1 MALSYDPGSK
11 KWNVSYEKTDNK
23 IDYSTDNKTTKR
35 IYVATWWGYKNIK
48 AAQVSNT
55 PISPSKGVWVGEMNI
70 DRDATAQSINSALGV
85 QPERSL
91 NGGNLLP
98 GIKNEIAQQD
108 TSLNNS
114 YRDLNT
120 ANATTNNLN
129 QVKNTAYDKTVA
141 LASNTKGGDYV
152 SQRDTIRNI
161 QGLDDQTKNTLE
173 NYYKA
178 FYSTEKLQQWD
189 PSLGAK
195 PPYGE
200 FDSSYYKTQ
209 SPAAAQQWESAVA
222 NDDIDIT
229 QRYGEGGFYLQHY
242 TTQGKPAGLRGN
254 KAETTAA
261 ANEYLETPP
270 TDADL
275 QAARTIQLGVDTD
288 TQTDRLLNIPAV
300 ASEWEKAKGGDS
312 YWKEQAQE
320 KFLDINKPDEFAAL
334 FRLSDRPEDQIV
346 RLNYNANAGYG
357 ITELEDALG
366 EAVGEKA
373 TVDVKRFG
381 ALTQDVLK
389 QTIDEMKKAKAR
401 EQEMAMFKGF
411 GAFSEIT
418 DINKEL
424 SNSILGDSGVGGV
437 LSFMGGGKAQE
448 SLEKSLT
455 GLTGVNTNN
464 TVYNWQKWFDET
476 LKTKYSKDYSKFEPL
491 EEKRDVIKAFT
502 SEKTKGKV
510 FDEGK
515 QEFTEDFLNRS
526 GFTTT
531 QDLINFLK
539 KQETEGQTILDTI
552 KGDPGDNA
560 KTVLDP
566 ILSTLTKTIKDL
578 DKETDRSFTL
588 NYATDDIT
596 NDIKIDAQFAR
607 DFIDEYLIPRFN
619 QSKSMNEFVEYL
631 DVRQEEQNPFQTQD
645 IMNAAKL
652 VADVRAES
660 YLDQIKAT
668 PGRYFD
674 SNFYFNPTGDKARE
688 SAYAD
693 QASTVAADWE
703 AAKKGDEYWKSQAYR
718 FGVNIEDK
726 DAFAR
731 MHFQV
736 KGQGKGYDPADDIL
750 NASKVSDYI
759 YTQILP
765 ALKEEALKSGTVF
778 GQFITPEEFADE
790 MLRGLDPND
799 KSTWDEVLKR
809 YGMDDFK
816 GNIDELKEYVKET
829 LRTGS
834 AQEIRENIKYLNE
847 KRQKPTQE
855 ALGVTYIERPEDY
868 KDEGIKGETE
878 LYKTFQSAGFKG
890 TEDEFYNDFFPDMDR
905 SEQVLLTKSGKDESL
920 KTTGL
925 DFTDPFASLGTIE
938 SFFDADEPEETTD
951 KPEPKTNSY
960 FRIAMGED
968 EDEPTTK
975 SKSGASI
982 LGEFT
987 SMFKGL

>member
-1 MALSYDPGSK
+1 MGISYDPPSR
-11 KWNVSYEKTDNK
+11 KWNVAYEKVKYKTDYPILPTNLPTNIRPATLQEWRDDILSNLGGGLEALIARPPLGDIAKNAKANQENEKANEANK
-23 IDYSTDNKTTKR
+23 ETNKYNSSLNKENQKLNETNT
-35 IYVATWWGYKNIK
+35 YKN
-48 AAQVSNT
+48 Q
-55 PISPSKGVWVGEMNI
+55 
-70 DRDATAQSINSALGV
+70 
-85 QPERSL
+85 
-91 NGGNLLP
+91 
-98 GIKNEIAQQD
+98 
-108 TSLNNS
+108 
-114 YRDLNT
+114 
-120 ANATTNNLN
+120 
-129 QVKNTAYDKTVA
+129 AYDKTVSV
-141 LASNTKGGDYV
+141 ASTTKGGDYTA
-152 SQRDTIRNI
+152 QREAIRKIGNVDS
-161 QGLDDQTKNTLE
+161 GLKSTLE

-178 FYSTEKLQQWD
+178 FYSTEKLQQWYLTPED
-189 PSLGAK
+189 QK
-195 PPYGE
+195 KEKNKTPYGD
-200 FDSSYYKTQ
+200 FDYSYYKTHNA
-209 SPAAAQQWESAVA
+209 AAAQQWNSAVA

-229 QRYGEGGFYLQHY
+229 GRYGESGFYLQHY
-242 TTQGKPAGLRGN
+242 INIGKPAGARGN
-254 KAETTAA
+254 KAEVTKA
-261 ANEYLETPP
+261 ANEYIDPKVTEK
-270 TDADL
+270 DMADV
-275 QAARTIQLGVDTD
+275 RSTQLGLDTN
-288 TQTDRLLNIPAV
+288 TQTDRLLKVPAI
-300 ASEWEKAKGGDS
+300 AAEWEKAKKGDS
-312 YWKEQAQE
+312 YWEEQGKE
-320 KFLDINKPDEFAAL
+320 KFLDVNKKDEFIAL
-334 FRLSDRPEDQIV
+334 FRLSNRPEDQIV
-346 RLNYNANAGYG
+346 RLNNSVNLDYG

-366 EAVGEKA
+366 EAVGEKV

-401 EQEMAMFKGF
+401 EQEMAVFKGF
-411 GAFSEIT
+411 DSFSEIT

-510 FDEGK
+510 FDEEK

-645 IMNAAKL
+645 MLEAAKL
-652 VADVRAES
+652 VANIRAKK
-660 YLDQIKAT
+660 YLDDVELARKSDVK
-668 PGRYFD
+668 FD
-674 SNFYFNPTGDKARE
+674 SNFYFSPTGNKGQE
-688 SAYAD
+688 KKYAD
-693 QASTVAADWE
+693 QAATVTADWE
-703 AAKKGDEYWKSQAYR
+703 AAKNGDAYWKTQAYR
-718 FGVNIEDK
+718 FGLDINNK
-726 DAFAR
+726 DDFAR
-731 MHFQV
+731 MHFEV
-736 KGQGKGYDPADDIL
+736 KGQGKGYDPAEDIL
-750 NASKVSDYI
+750 TASKVSDYI

-799 KSTWDEVLKR
+799 KSTWDEVLKL
-809 YGMDDFK
+809 YEMDDFK
-816 GNIDELKEYVKET
+816 GNIDELKEYVKEA

-905 SEQVLLTKSGKDESL
+905 SEQVLLTKSGKNESL
-920 KTTGL
+920 KTSGL

-987 SMFKGL
+987 SMFKGF

>member
-1 MALSYDPGSK
+1 MGISYDPPSRKWK
-11 KWNVSYEKTDNK
+11 KEYEDANLPLLPTETTQTIYVDTQFHYGIRKEVIANISYTPRKWYDRVVINSTSTPESILSQTNAVGWALHPSASIDTRTNVNQYTKYGTRSRPIGPGGRYSNWVTPKIEDVRK
-23 IDYSTDNKTTKR
+23 IDKLYAEENKKTTALN
-35 IYVATWWGYKNIK
+35 VANQAKN
-48 AAQVSNT
+48 
-55 PISPSKGVWVGEMNI
+55 
-70 DRDATAQSINSALGV
+70 D
-85 QPERSL
+85 
-91 NGGNLLP
+91 
-98 GIKNEIAQQD
+98 
-108 TSLNNS
+108 
-114 YRDLNT
+114 
-120 ANATTNNLN
+120 
-129 QVKNTAYDKTVA
+129 AYDKT
-141 LASNTKGGDYV
+141 LAIANTTRGGDYV
-152 SQRDTIRNI
+152 AQRESIRNLP
-161 QGLDDQTKNTLE
+161 GLDETTKSRLE
-173 NYYKA
+173 TYYKA
-178 FYSTEKLQQWD
+178 FYQTEKLQSWN
-189 PSLGAK
+189 SALGAK
-195 PPYGE
+195 PPYGD
-200 FDSSYYKTQ
+200 FDADYYKIH
-209 SPAAAQQWESAVA
+209 SPVDPITGTTPAQQWSTAVA
-222 NDDIDIT
+222 DDDIDIT
-229 QRYGEGGFYLQHY
+229 ERYGENGFYLQHY
-242 TTQGKPAGLRGN
+242 TNRGKAAGARGN
-254 KAETTAA
+254 KAEVTAA
-261 ANEYLETPP
+261 ANQYLEDTP

-275 QAARTIQLGVDTD
+275 QAARTLQLGVDTD
-288 TQTDRLLNIPAV
+288 TQTERLLNIPAV
-300 ASEWEKAKGGDS
+300 ASEWEKAKRDDP
-312 YWKEQAQE
+312 YWKEQAKE

-357 ITELEDALG
+357 ITELEDAIG

-401 EQEMAMFKGF
+401 EQEISMFKGF
-411 GAFSEIT
+411 GAFGEIV

-424 SNSILGDSGVGGV
+424 SNSILGDSGVGGI
-437 LSFMGGGKAQE
+437 LSFTGGGKAQE

-455 GLTGVNTNN
+455 GITGVNTNN

-476 LKTKYSKDYSKFEPL
+476 LKTKYEDNL
-491 EEKRDVIKAFT
+491 ELGYTTEEAKEQVRIEAGFAK
-502 SEKTKGKV
+502 
-510 FDEGK
+510 
-515 QEFTEDFLNRS
+515 EF
-526 GFTTT
+526 
-531 QDLINFLK
+531 
-539 KQETEGQTILDTI
+539 
-552 KGDPGDNA
+552 
-560 KTVLDP
+560 V
-566 ILSTLTKTIKDL
+566 
-578 DKETDRSFTL
+578 DK
-588 NYATDDIT
+588 
-596 NDIKIDAQFAR
+596 
-607 DFIDEYLIPRFN
+607 YLIPRFDE
-619 QSKSMNEFVEYL
+619 SRSMDEFVEYL
-631 DVRQEEQNPFQTQD
+631 DVRQSEQNPFQTQD
-645 IMNAAKL
+645 ILNAAKL
-652 VADVRAES
+652 VADLRAQK
-660 YLDQIKAT
+660 YLDDVKAT

-674 SNFYFNPTGDKARE
+674 SNFYFSPTGDKARE
-688 SAYAD
+688 EAYAE

-703 AAKKGDEYWKSQAYR
+703 AAKNGDEYWKTQAYR

-736 KGQGKGYDPADDIL
+736 KGQGQGYDPADDIL
-750 NASKVSDYI
+750 NAGKVSDYI

-809 YGMDDFK
+809 YGLENFK
-816 GNIDELKEYVKET
+816 GSIEELKDYVKET

-878 LYKTFQSAGFKG
+878 LYRTFQSAGFKG
-890 TEDEFYNDFFPDMDR
+890 TEDEFYDNFFPDMDR

-920 KTTGL
+920 KTSGL

-938 SFFDADEPEETTD
+938 GFFDADEPEKTTD

-968 EDEPTTK
+968 EDEPLTK
-975 SKSGASI
+975 SKSGSSI

>member
-1 MALSYDPGSK
+1 MGISYDPPSK
-11 KWNVSYEKTDNK
+11 KWNVSYEKVDYKVDNPTDAPTNL
-23 IDYSTDNKTTKR
+23 SVNNFKT
-35 IYVATWWGYKNIK
+35 IYVW
-48 AAQVSNT
+48 
-55 PISPSKGVWVGEMNI
+55 SKL
-70 DRDATAQSINSALGV
+70 S
-85 QPERSL
+85 
-91 NGGNLLP
+91 GGNTLVP
-98 GIKNEIAQQD
+98 REVVD
-108 TSLNNS
+108 S
-114 YRDLNT
+114 DLN
-120 ANATTNNLN
+120 
-129 QVKNTAYDKTVA
+129 VKNTKINKDNKDLNALNSKLNSDNTALNQQNTYKNLAYDKTVTV
-141 LASNTKGGDYV
+141 ASYTNGGDYTA
-152 SQRDTIRNI
+152 QREAIRNI
-161 QGLDDQTKNTLE
+161 ANVDSGLKSTLE

-178 FYSTEKLQQWD
+178 FYSNEKLQQWD
-189 PSLGAK
+189 PRLGAK

-209 SPAAAQQWESAVA
+209 SPAAAQQWASAVA

-242 TTQGKPAGLRGN
+242 TTQGKAAGIRGN

-261 ANEYLETPP
+261 ANEYLDTLP

-275 QAARTIQLGVDTD
+275 QEARTIQLGVDTD
-288 TQTDRLLNIPAV
+288 TQTDRLLNIPDV

-312 YWKEQAQE
+312 YWKEQAKE

-346 RLNYNANAGYG
+346 SLNYNANAGYG
-357 ITELEDALG
+357 ITELEDAIG

-455 GLTGVNTNN
+455 GVTGVNTNN

-607 DFIDEYLIPRFN
+607 DFIDEYLIPRFD
-619 QSKSMNEFVEYL
+619 QSKSMDEFVEYL

-652 VADVRAES
+652 VANLRAKK
-660 YLDQIKAT
+660 YLDDVELARKSDVK
-668 PGRYFD
+668 FD
-674 SNFYFNPTGDKARE
+674 SNFYFSPTGNKGQE
-688 SAYAD
+688 KKYAD
-693 QASTVAADWE
+693 QAATVTADWE
-703 AAKKGDEYWKSQAYR
+703 AAKNGDAYWKTQAYR
-718 FGVNIEDK
+718 FGLDINNK
-726 DAFAR
+726 DDFAK
-731 MHFQV
+731 MHFEV
-736 KGQGKGYDPADDIL
+736 KGQGKGYDPAEDIL
-750 NASKVSDYI
+750 TASKVSDYI

-765 ALKEEALKSGTVF
+765 ALKKEALKSGTVF

-790 MLRGLDPND
+790 MLEGLDPND
-799 KSTWDEVLKR
+799 KGTWDEVLKR
-809 YGMDDFK
+809 YEMDDFK

-855 ALGVTYIERPEDY
+855 KLGITYIERPEDY
-868 KDEGIKGETE
+868 KDEEIKGETE

-920 KTTGL
+920 KTSGL

-951 KPEPKTNSY
+951 KSEPKTNSY

-975 SKSGASI
+975 SKSGSDI

>member
-1 MALSYDPGSK
+1 MALSYDPGSR

-23 IDYSTDNKTTKR
+23 TDYSTDNKTTKR
-35 IYVATWWGYKNIK
+35 IYVATWWKTVTAGKSSGSYKVAEI
-48 AAQVSNT
+48 SNT
-55 PISPSKGVWVGEMNI
+55 PIPPSKGKWVGEMDI
-70 DRDATAQSINSALGV
+70 DRDATSQSISNALGV
-85 QPERSL
+85 QPERAYELVGSD
-91 NGGNLLP
+91 LLP
-98 GIKNEIAQQD
+98 GIKNEITQQD

-120 ANATTNNLN
+120 ANATTNNSN

-141 LASNTKGGDYV
+141 LANNTKGGDYV
-152 SQRDTIRNI
+152 SQRDIIRNI

-173 NYYKA
+173 DYYKA

-189 PSLGAK
+189 PKLGAK

-209 SPAAAQQWESAVA
+209 SPAAAQQWDSAVA

-334 FRLSDRPEDQIV
+334 FRLSDRPEDQII

-373 TVDVKRFG
+373 LVDVKRFG

-401 EQEMAMFKGF
+401 EQEMSMFKGF
-411 GAFSEIT
+411 GAFSEIS

-455 GLTGVNTNN
+455 KVTGVNTNN

-476 LKTKYSKDYSKFEPL
+476 LKTKYDQNL
-491 EEKRDVIKAFT
+491 ELGYT
-502 SEKTKGKV
+502 T
-510 FDEGK
+510 DEAKEQVKIEAGFAK
-515 QEFTEDFLNRS
+515 EFVD
-526 GFTTT
+526 
-531 QDLINFLK
+531 K
-539 KQETEGQTILDTI
+539 Y
-552 KGDPGDNA
+552 
-560 KTVLDP
+560 
-566 ILSTLTKTIKDL
+566 LT
-578 DKETDRSFTL
+578 
-588 NYATDDIT
+588 
-596 NDIKIDAQFAR
+596 
-607 DFIDEYLIPRFN
+607 PRFD
-619 QSKSMNEFVEYL
+619 QSKSMDEFVEYL
-631 DVRQEEQNPFQTQD
+631 DVRQSEQNPFQTQD
-645 IMNAAKL
+645 ILNAAKL
-652 VADVRAES
+652 VADVRAQK
-660 YLDQIKAT
+660 YLDDVKAT

-674 SNFYFNPTGDKARE
+674 SNFYFSPTGDKARE
-688 SAYAD
+688 GTYAD

-703 AAKKGDEYWKSQAYR
+703 AAKNGDEYWKSQAYR

-750 NASKVSDYI
+750 NAGKVSDYI

-765 ALKEEALKSGTVF
+765 ALKEEALKSGSVF
-778 GQFITPEEFADE
+778 GQFITPDEFADE

-809 YGMDDFK
+809 YGLENFK
-816 GNIDELKEYVKET
+816 GSIEELKDYVKET

-855 ALGVTYIERPEDY
+855 ALGVTYIERTEDY

-975 SKSGASI
+975 SKSGSAI

>member
-1 MALSYDPGSK
+1 MALSYDPGSR

-23 IDYSTDNKTTKR
+23 TDYSTDNKTTER
-35 IYVATWWGYKNIK
+35 IYVATDWVPSGNKGQRYKRVLFSD
-48 AAQVSNT
+48 A
-55 PISPSKGVWVGEMNI
+55 PIAEIRGKRWAGTMDI
-70 DRDATAQSINSALGV
+70 DRDATESSIKEALGV
-85 QPERSL
+85 TNSGLQSFTVLSGSL
-91 NGGNLLP
+91 AETKKK
-98 GIKNEIAQQD
+98 IVEQD
-108 TSLNNS
+108 AAVNKA
-114 YRDLNT
+114 YEDLNT
-120 ANATTNNLN
+120 ANATTNNSN
-129 QVKNTAYDKTVA
+129 QVKNAAYDKTVT
-141 LASNTKGGDYV
+141 LANNTKGGDYV

-189 PSLGAK
+189 SKLGAK

-209 SPAAAQQWESAVA
+209 SPAAAQQWDSAVA

-334 FRLSDRPEDQIV
+334 FRLSDRPEDQII

-373 TVDVKRFG
+373 LVDVKRFG

-401 EQEMAMFKGF
+401 EQEMSMFKGF
-411 GAFSEIT
+411 GAFSEIS

-455 GLTGVNTNN
+455 KVTGVNTNN
-464 TVYNWQKWFDET
+464 TIYNWQKWFDET
-476 LKTKYSKDYSKFEPL
+476 LKTKYDENL
-491 EEKRDVIKAFT
+491 ELGYTTEEAKEQVKIEAGFAK
-502 SEKTKGKV
+502 
-510 FDEGK
+510 
-515 QEFTEDFLNRS
+515 EFVD
-526 GFTTT
+526 
-531 QDLINFLK
+531 K
-539 KQETEGQTILDTI
+539 Y
-552 KGDPGDNA
+552 
-560 KTVLDP
+560 
-566 ILSTLTKTIKDL
+566 LT
-578 DKETDRSFTL
+578 
-588 NYATDDIT
+588 
-596 NDIKIDAQFAR
+596 
-607 DFIDEYLIPRFN
+607 PRFD
-619 QSKSMNEFVEYL
+619 QSKSMDEFVEYL
-631 DVRQEEQNPFQTQD
+631 DVRQSEQNPFQTQD
-645 IMNAAKL
+645 ILNAAKL
-652 VADVRAES
+652 VADVRAQK
-660 YLDQIKAT
+660 YLDDVKAT

-674 SNFYFNPTGDKARE
+674 SNFYFSPTGDKARE
-688 SAYAD
+688 GAYAD

-703 AAKKGDEYWKSQAYR
+703 AAKNGDEYWKSQAYR

-809 YGMDDFK
+809 YGLENFK
-816 GNIDELKEYVKET
+816 GSIEELKDYVKET

-938 SFFDADEPEETTD
+938 SFFDADEPEKTTD

>member
-1 MALSYDPGSK
+1 MGISYDPPSK
-11 KWNVSYEKTDNK
+11 KWNVVYEKTDYKTDYPIDTSAMPTLAEYGLVYPGKTLNAQRWNAQKDKQNAAKNARLYAAMKVWDTNQELNK
-23 IDYSTDNKTTKR
+23 KYSTLNADNTALNQQNTYKNQAYDNT
-35 IYVATWWGYKNIK
+35 VAT
-48 AAQVSNT
+48 
-55 PISPSKGVWVGEMNI
+55 
-70 DRDATAQSINSALGV
+70 
-85 QPERSL
+85 
-91 NGGNLLP
+91 
-98 GIKNEIAQQD
+98 
-108 TSLNNS
+108 
-114 YRDLNT
+114 
-120 ANATTNNLN
+120 
-129 QVKNTAYDKTVA
+129 
-141 LASNTKGGDYV
+141 ASSTRGGDYTT
-152 SQRDTIRNI
+152 QRQLIRNTQNI
-161 QGLDDQTKNTLE
+161 DSTLKNTLE
-173 NYYKA
+173 TYYKA

-189 PSLGAK
+189 STLGAK
-195 PPYGE
+195 PPYGT
-200 FDSSYYKTQ
+200 FDPTYYKTQ
-209 SPAAAQQWESAVA
+209 NPAVSQQWASAVA

-229 QRYGEGGFYLQHY
+229 QRYGENGFYLQHY
-242 TTQGKPAGLRGN
+242 TNQGKAAGARGN
-254 KAETTAA
+254 KAEVTAA
-261 ANEYLETPP
+261 ANQYLEDTP
-270 TDADL
+270 TDTDL
-275 QAARTIQLGVDTD
+275 QAARTLQLGVDTD
-288 TQTDRLLNIPAV
+288 TQTERLLNIPAV
-300 ASEWEKAKGGDS
+300 KTEWEKAKNGDP
-312 YWKEQAQE
+312 YWKGQAKE
-320 KFLDINKPDEFAAL
+320 NFLDLNKPDEFAAL

-357 ITELEDALG
+357 ITELEDAIG

-401 EQEMAMFKGF
+401 EQEISMFKGF
-411 GAFSEIT
+411 GAFGEIV

-424 SNSILGDSGVGGV
+424 SNSILGDSGVGGI
-437 LSFMGGGKAQE
+437 LSFTGGGKAQE

-455 GLTGVNTNN
+455 GITGVNTNN

-476 LKTKYSKDYSKFEPL
+476 LKTKYDENL
-491 EEKRDVIKAFT
+491 ELGYTTEEAKEQVKIEAGFAK
-502 SEKTKGKV
+502 
-510 FDEGK
+510 
-515 QEFTEDFLNRS
+515 EF
-526 GFTTT
+526 
-531 QDLINFLK
+531 
-539 KQETEGQTILDTI
+539 
-552 KGDPGDNA
+552 
-560 KTVLDP
+560 V
-566 ILSTLTKTIKDL
+566 
-578 DKETDRSFTL
+578 DK
-588 NYATDDIT
+588 
-596 NDIKIDAQFAR
+596 
-607 DFIDEYLIPRFN
+607 YLIPRFD
-619 QSKSMNEFVEYL
+619 QSKSMDEFVEYL
-631 DVRQEEQNPFQTQD
+631 DVRQSEQNPFQTQD

-652 VADVRAES
+652 VADLRAQS
-660 YLDQIKAT
+660 YLDQLKAT

-674 SNFYFNPTGDKARE
+674 SNFYFSPTGDKARE
-688 SAYAD
+688 GAYAD
-693 QASTVAADWE
+693 QASTVATDWE
-703 AAKKGDEYWKSQAYR
+703 AAKNGDEYWKSQAYR

-809 YGMDDFK
+809 YRMDTFK
-816 GNIDELKEYVKET
+816 GTIDELKEHVKET

-878 LYKTFQSAGFKG
+878 LYRTFQSAGFKG

-920 KTTGL
+920 KTSGL

-938 SFFDADEPEETTD
+938 SFFDADKPEETTD

-968 EDEPTTK
+968 EDEPLTK
-975 SKSGASI
+975 SKSGSSI

>member
-1 MALSYDPGSK
+1 MGISYDPPSK
-11 KWNVSYEKTDNK
+11 KWNVSYEKVDYKVDNPTDAPTNL
-23 IDYSTDNKTTKR
+23 SVNNFKT
-35 IYVATWWGYKNIK
+35 IYVW
-48 AAQVSNT
+48 
-55 PISPSKGVWVGEMNI
+55 SKL
-70 DRDATAQSINSALGV
+70 S
-85 QPERSL
+85 
-91 NGGNLLP
+91 GGNTLVP
-98 GIKNEIAQQD
+98 RKVVD
-108 TSLNNS
+108 S
-114 YRDLNT
+114 DLN
-120 ANATTNNLN
+120 
-129 QVKNTAYDKTVA
+129 VKNTKINKDNKDLNALNSKLNIDNTDLNQQNTYKNQAYDKTVA
-141 LASNTKGGDYV
+141 VASTTKGGDYTA
-152 SQRDTIRNI
+152 QREAIRNI
-161 QGLDDQTKNTLE
+161 ANVDSGLKSTLE

-189 PSLGAK
+189 PKLGAK

-209 SPAAAQQWESAVA
+209 SPAAAQQWASAVA

-229 QRYGEGGFYLQHY
+229 QRYGESGFYLQHY

-288 TQTDRLLNIPAV
+288 TQTERLLNIPAV

-334 FRLSDRPEDQIV
+334 FRLSDRPEDQII

-366 EAVGEKA
+366 EAVGEKVL
-373 TVDVKRFG
+373 VDVKRFG

-401 EQEMAMFKGF
+401 EQEMSMFKGF
-411 GAFSEIT
+411 GAFSEIS

-455 GLTGVNTNN
+455 KVTGVNTNN
-464 TVYNWQKWFDET
+464 TIYNWQKWFDET
-476 LKTKYSKDYSKFEPL
+476 LKTKYDENL
-491 EEKRDVIKAFT
+491 ELGYTTEEAKEQVKIEAGFAK
-502 SEKTKGKV
+502 
-510 FDEGK
+510 
-515 QEFTEDFLNRS
+515 EFVD
-526 GFTTT
+526 
-531 QDLINFLK
+531 K
-539 KQETEGQTILDTI
+539 Y
-552 KGDPGDNA
+552 
-560 KTVLDP
+560 
-566 ILSTLTKTIKDL
+566 LT
-578 DKETDRSFTL
+578 
-588 NYATDDIT
+588 
-596 NDIKIDAQFAR
+596 
-607 DFIDEYLIPRFN
+607 PRFD
-619 QSKSMNEFVEYL
+619 QSKSMDEFVEYL
-631 DVRQEEQNPFQTQD
+631 DVRQSEQNPFQTQD
-645 IMNAAKL
+645 ILNAAKL
-652 VADVRAES
+652 VADVRAQK
-660 YLDQIKAT
+660 YLDDVKAT

-674 SNFYFNPTGDKARE
+674 SNFYFSPTGDKARE
-688 SAYAD
+688 GAYAN

-809 YGMDDFK
+809 YGLENFK
-816 GNIDELKEYVKET
+816 GSIEELKDYVKEM

-938 SFFDADEPEETTD
+938 SFFDADEPEKTTD

-975 SKSGASI
+975 SKSGSAI
-982 LGEFT
+982 LDEFT

>member
-1 MALSYDPGSK
+1 MGISYDPTSK
-11 KWNVSYEKTDNK
+11 KWNVVPESIPD
-23 IDYSTDNKTTKR
+23 TTPKQTS
-35 IYVATWWGYKNIK
+35 I
-48 AAQVSNT
+48 
-55 PISPSKGVWVGEMNI
+55 WV
-70 DRDATAQSINSALGV
+70 DD
-85 QPERSL
+85 
-91 NGGNLLP
+91 NGGNLYAIDVSKDAYWVQQDKKRRAGTNIPKSKFFEVSFPTNLTNDQIGRLITSEYKIKTQFP
-98 GIKNEIAQQD
+98 KGISYWEKTNGPIENLFIDMVKHDPVDNPYGWSTNIKNAEDIRKLNVETAEQNTNKNNAYNTVIKISRN
-108 TSLNNS
+108 TSG
-114 YRDLNT
+114 R
-120 ANATTNNLN
+120 
-129 QVKNTAYDKTVA
+129 
-141 LASNTKGGDYV
+141 DYV
-152 SQRDTIRNI
+152 KQRELIR
-161 QGLDDQTKNTLE
+161 QLEGTGLSDQFKNTLE
-173 NYYKA
+173 NNFKA
-178 FYSTEKLQQWD
+178 FYTTEKLQTWD
-189 PSLGAK
+189 PKLGAK

-200 FDSSYYKTQ
+200 FNSSYYKTQ
-209 SPAAAQQWESAVA
+209 SPAAAQQWDSAVA

-254 KAETTAA
+254 KAEVTAA

-275 QAARTIQLGVDTD
+275 QAARTLQLGVDTD
-288 TQTDRLLNIPAV
+288 TQTERLLNIPAV
-300 ASEWEKAKGGDS
+300 ASEWEKAKRDDP
-312 YWKEQAQE
+312 YWKEQAKE
-320 KFLDINKPDEFAAL
+320 KFLDINKADEFAAL

-366 EAVGEKA
+366 EAVGEKII
-373 TVDVKRFG
+373 VDVKRFG

-389 QTIDEMKKAKAR
+389 QTIDEMKKAKAK
-401 EQEMAMFKGF
+401 EQEISIFKGF
-411 GAFSEIT
+411 GAFGEIV

-437 LSFMGGGKAQE
+437 LSFTGGGKAQE
-448 SLEKSLT
+448 SLEKSLSKVT
-455 GLTGVNTNN
+455 GINTNN

-476 LKTKYSKDYSKFEPL
+476 LKTKYEDNL
-491 EEKRDVIKAFT
+491 ELGYTTEEAKEQVRIEAGFAK
-502 SEKTKGKV
+502 
-510 FDEGK
+510 
-515 QEFTEDFLNRS
+515 EF
-526 GFTTT
+526 
-531 QDLINFLK
+531 
-539 KQETEGQTILDTI
+539 
-552 KGDPGDNA
+552 
-560 KTVLDP
+560 V
-566 ILSTLTKTIKDL
+566 
-578 DKETDRSFTL
+578 DK
-588 NYATDDIT
+588 
-596 NDIKIDAQFAR
+596 
-607 DFIDEYLIPRFN
+607 YLIPRFDE
-619 QSKSMNEFVEYL
+619 SRSMDEFVEYL
-631 DVRQEEQNPFQTQD
+631 DVRKSEQNPFQTQD
-645 IMNAAKL
+645 ILNAAKL
-652 VADVRAES
+652 VADLRAQK
-660 YLDQIKAT
+660 YLDDVKAT

-674 SNFYFNPTGDKARE
+674 SNFYFRPTGDKARE
-688 SAYAD
+688 DDYAN
-693 QASTVAADWE
+693 QSSTVAADWE
-703 AAKKGDEYWKSQAYR
+703 AAKNGDEYWKSQAYR

-736 KGQGKGYDPADDIL
+736 RGQGRGYDPADDIL

-790 MLRGLDPND
+790 MLRSLDPND

-809 YGMDDFK
+809 YGLENFK
-816 GNIDELKEYVKET
+816 GDIAELKEYIKET
-829 LRTGS
+829 LRTSS

-868 KDEGIKGETE
+868 KDEEIKGETE
-878 LYKTFQSAGFKG
+878 LYRTFQSAGFKG

-905 SEQVLLTKSGKDESL
+905 SEQALLTKSGKDESL
-920 KTTGL
+920 KTSGL

-938 SFFDADEPEETTD
+938 SFFDADEPEPTAD

-968 EDEPTTK
+968 EDEPLTK
-975 SKSGASI
+975 SKSGSSI

>member
-1 MALSYDPGSK
+1 MGISYDPPSK
-11 KWNVSYEKTDNK
+11 KWNVSYEKTNYKTDHRTDYPTNLSVNNFKTIRVPSKLSGGNAMVPREVEDTDKNQENAQKNKDNK
-23 IDYSTDNKTTKR
+23 QLNDLNSKLNIDNKTLNQQNTYKNEAYKNTLKAASSTQGDDYVTKR
-35 IYVATWWGYKNIK
+35 DI
-48 AAQVSNT
+48 
-55 PISPSKGVWVGEMNI
+55 
-70 DRDATAQSINSALGV
+70 
-85 QPERSL
+85 
-91 NGGNLLP
+91 
-98 GIKNEIAQQD
+98 
-108 TSLNNS
+108 
-114 YRDLNT
+114 
-120 ANATTNNLN
+120 
-129 QVKNTAYDKTVA
+129 
-141 LASNTKGGDYV
+141 
-152 SQRDTIRNI
+152 IRKSE
-161 QGLDDQTKNTLE
+161 GLDDQTKKTLE

-189 PSLGAK
+189 SKLGAK

-209 SPAAAQQWESAVA
+209 SPAAARQWDSAVA

-229 QRYGEGGFYLQHY
+229 QRYGETGFYLQHY

-275 QAARTIQLGVDTD
+275 QAARTLQLGVDTA
-288 TQTDRLLNIPAV
+288 TQDDRLLKIPAV
-300 ASEWEKAKGGDS
+300 ASEWEKAKNGDS
-312 YWKEQAQE
+312 YWKEQAKE
-320 KFLDINKPDEFAAL
+320 KLLDINKKDEFVAL

-346 RLNYNANAGYG
+346 RLNYNANTGYG
-357 ITELEDALG
+357 ITELEDAIG
-366 EAVGEKA
+366 EAVGKKA
-373 TVDVKRFG
+373 TVDLKRFG

-411 GAFSEIT
+411 GAFSEIS

-437 LSFMGGGKAQE
+437 LSFMGGDKAQE

-455 GLTGVNTNN
+455 KVTGVNTNN
-464 TVYNWQKWFDET
+464 TIYNWQKWFDET
-476 LKTKYSKDYSKFEPL
+476 LKTKYDKNL
-491 EEKRDVIKAFT
+491 ELGYTTEEAKEQVKIEAGFAK
-502 SEKTKGKV
+502 
-510 FDEGK
+510 
-515 QEFTEDFLNRS
+515 EFVD
-526 GFTTT
+526 
-531 QDLINFLK
+531 K
-539 KQETEGQTILDTI
+539 Y
-552 KGDPGDNA
+552 
-560 KTVLDP
+560 
-566 ILSTLTKTIKDL
+566 LT
-578 DKETDRSFTL
+578 
-588 NYATDDIT
+588 
-596 NDIKIDAQFAR
+596 
-607 DFIDEYLIPRFN
+607 PRFD
-619 QSKSMNEFVEYL
+619 QSKSMDEFVEYL
-631 DVRQEEQNPFQTQD
+631 DVRQSEQNPFQTQD
-645 IMNAAKL
+645 ILNAAKL
-652 VADVRAES
+652 VADVRAQK
-660 YLDQIKAT
+660 YLDDVKAT

-765 ALKEEALKSGTVF
+765 ALKKEALKSGTVF
-778 GQFITPEEFADE
+778 GSFLTPDEFADS
-790 MLRGLDPND
+790 MLEGLDPND
-799 KSTWDEVLKR
+799 KGTWDEVLKL
-809 YGMDDFK
+809 YGMDNFK
-816 GNIDELKEYVKET
+816 GSIDELKDYVKET

-855 ALGVTYIERPEDY
+855 TLGVTYIERAEDY
-868 KDEGIKGETE
+868 KNEEIKGETE

-920 KTTGL
+920 KTSGL
-925 DFTDPFASLGTIE
+925 DFSEPFASLGTIE
-938 SFFDADEPEETTD
+938 SFFDADEPEKTTD

>member
-1 MALSYDPGSK
+1 MALSYDPGSR

-23 IDYSTDNKTTKR
+23 TDYSTDNKTTKR
-35 IYVATWWGYKNIK
+35 IYVATDWVPSGNKGGRYKRVLFSD
-48 AAQVSNT
+48 A
-55 PISPSKGVWVGEMNI
+55 PIAEIRGKRWAGTMDI
-70 DRDATAQSINSALGV
+70 DRDATETSIKQALGV
-85 QPERSL
+85 TTRLGLQTFIVLSGSL
-91 NGGNLLP
+91 AET
-98 GIKNEIAQQD
+98 KNEITQQD

-120 ANATTNNLN
+120 ANATTNNSN
-129 QVKNTAYDKTVA
+129 HVKNAAYNKTVT
-141 LASNTKGGDYV
+141 LANNTKGGDYV

-161 QGLDDQTKNTLE
+161 QGLDYQTKKTLE
-173 NYYKA
+173 DYYKA

-189 PSLGAK
+189 PKLGAK

-209 SPAAAQQWESAVA
+209 SPAAAQQWASAVA

-312 YWKEQAQE
+312 YWKEQAKE
-320 KFLDINKPDEFAAL
+320 KYLDVNKPDEFAAL
-334 FRLSDRPEDQIV
+334 FRLSDRPEDQII

-373 TVDVKRFG
+373 LVDVKRFG

-401 EQEMAMFKGF
+401 EQEMSMFKGF
-411 GAFSEIT
+411 GAFSEIS

-437 LSFMGGGKAQE
+437 LSFMGGDKAQE

-455 GLTGVNTNN
+455 GVTGVNTNN

-476 LKTKYSKDYSKFEPL
+476 LKTKYDENL
-491 EEKRDVIKAFT
+491 ELGYT
-502 SEKTKGKV
+502 T
-510 FDEGK
+510 DEAKEQVKIEAGFAK
-515 QEFTEDFLNRS
+515 EF
-526 GFTTT
+526 
-531 QDLINFLK
+531 
-539 KQETEGQTILDTI
+539 
-552 KGDPGDNA
+552 
-560 KTVLDP
+560 V
-566 ILSTLTKTIKDL
+566 
-578 DKETDRSFTL
+578 DK
-588 NYATDDIT
+588 
-596 NDIKIDAQFAR
+596 
-607 DFIDEYLIPRFN
+607 YLIPRFDE
-619 QSKSMNEFVEYL
+619 SRSMDEFVEYL
-631 DVRQEEQNPFQTQD
+631 DVRQSEQNPFQTQD

-652 VADVRAES
+652 VADVRAKS

-674 SNFYFNPTGDKARE
+674 SNFYFSPTGDKARE

-750 NASKVSDYI
+750 NAGKVSDYI

-765 ALKEEALKSGTVF
+765 ALKEEALKSGSVF
-778 GQFITPEEFADE
+778 GQFITPDEFADE

-809 YGMDDFK
+809 YGT
-816 GNIDELKEYVKET
+816 GRTLKV
-829 LRTGS
+829 
-834 AQEIRENIKYLNE
+834 
-847 KRQKPTQE
+847 
-855 ALGVTYIERPEDY
+855 
-868 KDEGIKGETE
+868 
-878 LYKTFQSAGFKG
+878 
-890 TEDEFYNDFFPDMDR
+890 
-905 SEQVLLTKSGKDESL
+905 VL
-920 KTTGL
+920 
-925 DFTDPFASLGTIE
+925 
-938 SFFDADEPEETTD
+938 
-951 KPEPKTNSY
+951 TN
-960 FRIAMGED
+960 
-968 EDEPTTK
+968 
-975 SKSGASI
+975 
-982 LGEFT
+982 
-987 SMFKGL
+987 

>member
-1 MALSYDPGSK
+1 MGISYDPPSK
-11 KWNVSYEKTDNK
+11 KWNVSYEKTNYKTDHRTDYPTNLSVNNFKTIRVPSKLSGGNAMVPREVEDTDKNQENAQKNKDNK
-23 IDYSTDNKTTKR
+23 QLNDLNSKLNIDNKTLNQQNTYKNEAYKNTLKAASSTQGDDYVTKR
-35 IYVATWWGYKNIK
+35 DI
-48 AAQVSNT
+48 
-55 PISPSKGVWVGEMNI
+55 
-70 DRDATAQSINSALGV
+70 
-85 QPERSL
+85 
-91 NGGNLLP
+91 
-98 GIKNEIAQQD
+98 
-108 TSLNNS
+108 
-114 YRDLNT
+114 
-120 ANATTNNLN
+120 
-129 QVKNTAYDKTVA
+129 
-141 LASNTKGGDYV
+141 
-152 SQRDTIRNI
+152 IRKSE
-161 QGLDDQTKNTLE
+161 GLDDQTKKTLE

-189 PSLGAK
+189 SKLGAK

-209 SPAAAQQWESAVA
+209 SPAAARQWDSAVA

-229 QRYGEGGFYLQHY
+229 QRYGETGFYLQHY

-275 QAARTIQLGVDTD
+275 QAARTLQLGVDTA
-288 TQTDRLLNIPAV
+288 TQDDRLLKIPAV
-300 ASEWEKAKGGDS
+300 ASEWEKAKNGDS
-312 YWKEQAQE
+312 YWKEQAKE
-320 KFLDINKPDEFAAL
+320 KLLDINKKDEFVAL

-346 RLNYNANAGYG
+346 RLNYNANTGYG
-357 ITELEDALG
+357 ITELEDAIG
-366 EAVGEKA
+366 EAVGKKA
-373 TVDVKRFG
+373 TVDLKRFG

-411 GAFSEIT
+411 GAFSEIS

-437 LSFMGGGKAQE
+437 LSFMGGDKAQE

-455 GLTGVNTNN
+455 KVTGVNTNN
-464 TVYNWQKWFDET
+464 TIYNWQKWFDET
-476 LKTKYSKDYSKFEPL
+476 LKTKYDKNL
-491 EEKRDVIKAFT
+491 ELGYTTEEAKEQVKIEAGFAK
-502 SEKTKGKV
+502 
-510 FDEGK
+510 
-515 QEFTEDFLNRS
+515 EFVD
-526 GFTTT
+526 
-531 QDLINFLK
+531 K
-539 KQETEGQTILDTI
+539 Y
-552 KGDPGDNA
+552 
-560 KTVLDP
+560 
-566 ILSTLTKTIKDL
+566 LT
-578 DKETDRSFTL
+578 
-588 NYATDDIT
+588 
-596 NDIKIDAQFAR
+596 
-607 DFIDEYLIPRFN
+607 PRFD
-619 QSKSMNEFVEYL
+619 QSKSMDEFVEYL
-631 DVRQEEQNPFQTQD
+631 DVRQSEQNPFQTQD
-645 IMNAAKL
+645 ILNAAKL
-652 VADVRAES
+652 VADVRAQK
-660 YLDQIKAT
+660 YLDDVKAT

-765 ALKEEALKSGTVF
+765 ALKKEALKSGTVF
-778 GQFITPEEFADE
+778 GSFLTPDEFADS
-790 MLRGLDPND
+790 MLEGLDPND
-799 KSTWDEVLKR
+799 KGTWDEVLKL
-809 YGMDDFK
+809 YGMDNFK
-816 GNIDELKEYVKET
+816 GSIDELKDYVKET

-855 ALGVTYIERPEDY
+855 TLGVTYIERAEDY
-868 KDEGIKGETE
+868 KNEEIKGETE

-920 KTTGL
+920 KTSGL
-925 DFTDPFASLGTIE
+925 DFSEPFASLVTIE
-938 SFFDADEPEETTD
+938 SFVDAEETEKTTD

>member
-334 FRLSDRPEDQIV
+334 FRLSDRPEDQII

-373 TVDVKRFG
+373 LVDVKRFG

-401 EQEMAMFKGF
+401 EQEMSMFKGF
-411 GAFSEIT
+411 GAFSEIS

-455 GLTGVNTNN
+455 KVTGVNTNN

-476 LKTKYSKDYSKFEPL
+476 LKTKYDQNL
-491 EEKRDVIKAFT
+491 ELGYT
-502 SEKTKGKV
+502 T
-510 FDEGK
+510 DEAKEQVKIEAGFAK
-515 QEFTEDFLNRS
+515 EFVD
-526 GFTTT
+526 
-531 QDLINFLK
+531 K
-539 KQETEGQTILDTI
+539 Y
-552 KGDPGDNA
+552 
-560 KTVLDP
+560 
-566 ILSTLTKTIKDL
+566 LT
-578 DKETDRSFTL
+578 
-588 NYATDDIT
+588 
-596 NDIKIDAQFAR
+596 
-607 DFIDEYLIPRFN
+607 PRFD
-619 QSKSMNEFVEYL
+619 QSKSMDEFVEYL
-631 DVRQEEQNPFQTQD
+631 DVRQSEQNPFQTQD
-645 IMNAAKL
+645 ILNAAKL
-652 VADVRAES
+652 VADVRAQK
-660 YLDQIKAT
+660 YLDDVKAT

-674 SNFYFNPTGDKARE
+674 SNFYFSPTGDKARE
-688 SAYAD
+688 GTYAD

-703 AAKKGDEYWKSQAYR
+703 AAKNGDEYWKSQAYR

-750 NASKVSDYI
+750 NAGKVSDYI

-765 ALKEEALKSGTVF
+765 ALKEEALKSGSVF
-778 GQFITPEEFADE
+778 GQFITPDEFADE

-809 YGMDDFK
+809 YGLENFK
-816 GNIDELKEYVKET
+816 GSIEELKDYVKET

-855 ALGVTYIERPEDY
+855 ALGVTYIERTEDY

-975 SKSGASI
+975 SKSGSAI

>member
-1 MALSYDPGSK
+1 MALSYDPGSR

-23 IDYSTDNKTTKR
+23 TDYSTDNKTTKR
-35 IYVATWWGYKNIK
+35 IYVATDWVPSGSRGGNYKRVLFSD
-48 AAQVSNT
+48 A
-55 PISPSKGVWVGEMNI
+55 PIAEIRGKRWAGTMDI
-70 DRDATAQSINSALGV
+70 DRDATESSIKEALGV
-85 QPERSL
+85 TTRLGLQTFRVLSGSL
-91 NGGNLLP
+91 EETKKK
-98 GIKNEIAQQD
+98 IVEQD
-108 TSLNNS
+108 AAINKA
-114 YRDLNT
+114 YEDLNT
-120 ANATTNNLN
+120 ANTATNKSNE
-129 QVKNTAYDKTVA
+129 VKNTAYDKTVA

-161 QGLDDQTKNTLE
+161 QGLDDQTKKTLE
-173 NYYKA
+173 DYYKA

-189 PSLGAK
+189 SKLGAK

-209 SPAAAQQWESAVA
+209 SPAAAQQWASAVA

-334 FRLSDRPEDQIV
+334 FRLSDRPEDQII

-373 TVDVKRFG
+373 LVDVKRFG

-401 EQEMAMFKGF
+401 EQEMSMFKGF
-411 GAFSEIT
+411 GAFSEIS

-455 GLTGVNTNN
+455 KVTGVNTNN
-464 TVYNWQKWFDET
+464 TIYNWQKWFDET
-476 LKTKYSKDYSKFEPL
+476 LKTKYDENL
-491 EEKRDVIKAFT
+491 ELGYTTEEAKEQVKIEAGFAK
-502 SEKTKGKV
+502 
-510 FDEGK
+510 
-515 QEFTEDFLNRS
+515 EFVD
-526 GFTTT
+526 
-531 QDLINFLK
+531 K
-539 KQETEGQTILDTI
+539 Y
-552 KGDPGDNA
+552 
-560 KTVLDP
+560 
-566 ILSTLTKTIKDL
+566 LT
-578 DKETDRSFTL
+578 
-588 NYATDDIT
+588 
-596 NDIKIDAQFAR
+596 
-607 DFIDEYLIPRFN
+607 PRFD
-619 QSKSMNEFVEYL
+619 QSKSMDEFVEYL
-631 DVRQEEQNPFQTQD
+631 DVRQSEQNPFQTQD

-652 VADVRAES
+652 VADVRAKS

-674 SNFYFNPTGDKARE
+674 SNFYFSPTGDKARE
-688 SAYAD
+688 GAYAD

-703 AAKKGDEYWKSQAYR
+703 AAKNGDEYWKSQAYR

-750 NASKVSDYI
+750 NAGKVSDYI

-765 ALKEEALKSGTVF
+765 ALKEEALKSGSVF

-809 YGMDDFK
+809 YGLENFK
-816 GNIDELKEYVKET
+816 GSIEELKDYVKET

-847 KRQKPTQE
+847 KRKKPTQE

-920 KTTGL
+920 KTSGL

-975 SKSGASI
+975 SKSGSAI

>member
-1 MALSYDPGSK
+1 MALSYDPGSR

-23 IDYSTDNKTTKR
+23 TDYSTDNKTTKR
-35 IYVATWWGYKNIK
+35 IYVATDWVPLG
-48 AAQVSNT
+48 
-55 PISPSKGVWVGEMNI
+55 SKGGNYKRVLFSDAPIAEIPGKRWAGTMDI
-70 DRDATAQSINSALGV
+70 DRDATESSIKEALGV
-85 QPERSL
+85 TTRLGLQTFKVLSGSL
-91 NGGNLLP
+91 AETKKK
-98 GIKNEIAQQD
+98 IVEQD
-108 TSLNNS
+108 AAVNNS

-120 ANATTNNLN
+120 ANTATNNSN
-129 QVKNTAYDKTVA
+129 QVKNAAYDKTVT
-141 LASNTKGGDYV
+141 LANNTKGGDYV

-189 PSLGAK
+189 PKLGAK

-209 SPAAAQQWESAVA
+209 SPAAAQQWDSAVA

-334 FRLSDRPEDQIV
+334 FRLSDRPEDQII

-401 EQEMAMFKGF
+401 EQEMSMFKGF
-411 GAFSEIT
+411 GAFSEIS

-455 GLTGVNTNN
+455 KVTGVNTNN

-476 LKTKYSKDYSKFEPL
+476 LKTKYDENL
-491 EEKRDVIKAFT
+491 ELGYTTEEAKEQVKIEAGFAK
-502 SEKTKGKV
+502 
-510 FDEGK
+510 
-515 QEFTEDFLNRS
+515 EFVD
-526 GFTTT
+526 
-531 QDLINFLK
+531 K
-539 KQETEGQTILDTI
+539 Y
-552 KGDPGDNA
+552 
-560 KTVLDP
+560 
-566 ILSTLTKTIKDL
+566 LT
-578 DKETDRSFTL
+578 
-588 NYATDDIT
+588 
-596 NDIKIDAQFAR
+596 
-607 DFIDEYLIPRFN
+607 PRFD
-619 QSKSMNEFVEYL
+619 QSKSMDEFVEYL
-631 DVRQEEQNPFQTQD
+631 DVRQSEQNPFQTQD
-645 IMNAAKL
+645 ILNAAKL
-652 VADVRAES
+652 VADVRAQK
-660 YLDQIKAT
+660 YLDDVKAT

-674 SNFYFNPTGDKARE
+674 SNFYFSPTGDKARE
-688 SAYAD
+688 GAYAD

-703 AAKKGDEYWKSQAYR
+703 AAKNGDEYWKSQAYR

-809 YGMDDFK
+809 YGLENFK
-816 GNIDELKEYVKET
+816 GSIEELKDYVKET

-938 SFFDADEPEETTD
+938 SFFDADKPEETTD

-975 SKSGASI
+975 SKSGSAI

>member
-1 MALSYDPGSK
+1 MGISYDPSSR
-11 KWNVSYEKTDNK
+11 KWNVVYEKTD
-23 IDYSTDNKTTKR
+23 YPLLSTDNTNTKT
-35 IYVATWWGYKNIK
+35 IYVNTVKMATGSKGLGAVETITDISLTPERHYDAVVINRNATPENILSQTNAKRWWSDTFNKQVKPITAQLATDDAQLNKLHQEENTKITALNTSNSNKNAAYKNTVT
-48 AAQVSNT
+48 AAS
-55 PISPSKGVWVGEMNI
+55 
-70 DRDATAQSINSALGV
+70 
-85 QPERSL
+85 
-91 NGGNLLP
+91 
-98 GIKNEIAQQD
+98 
-108 TSLNNS
+108 
-114 YRDLNT
+114 
-120 ANATTNNLN
+120 TTE
-129 QVKNTAYDKTVA
+129 
-141 LASNTKGGDYV
+141 GGDYV
-152 SQRDTIRNI
+152 KKRDIIRKSE
-161 QGLDDQTKNTLE
+161 GLDDRTKKTLE
-173 NYYKA
+173 DYYKA
-178 FYSTEKLQQWD
+178 FYTTEKLQQWD
-189 PSLGAK
+189 PKLGAK

-209 SPAAAQQWESAVA
+209 NPEAAQQWASAVA
-222 NDDIDIT
+222 DDDIDIT
-229 QRYGEGGFYLQHY
+229 QRYGENGFHLHHY

-254 KAETTAA
+254 KAEVTAA
-261 ANEYLETPP
+261 ANQYLEETP
-270 TDADL
+270 TDSDL
-275 QAARTIQLGVDTD
+275 QAVRTLQLGIDTD
-288 TQTDRLLNIPAV
+288 TQTDRLLNIPTV
-300 ASEWEKAKGGDS
+300 AAEWEKAKNGDS
-312 YWKEQAQE
+312 YWEGQATE

-389 QTIDEMKKAKAR
+389 QTIDEMKKAKVR
-401 EQEMAMFKGF
+401 EQNMSMFKSF
-411 GAFSEIT
+411 GAFGEIT

-437 LSFMGGGKAQE
+437 LSFTGGGKAQE

-455 GLTGVNTNN
+455 KITGVNTNN

-476 LKTKYSKDYSKFEPL
+476 LKTKYDENL
-491 EEKRDVIKAFT
+491 ELGYT
-502 SEKTKGKV
+502 T
-510 FDEGK
+510 DEAKEQVKIEAGFAK
-515 QEFTEDFLNRS
+515 EF
-526 GFTTT
+526 
-531 QDLINFLK
+531 
-539 KQETEGQTILDTI
+539 
-552 KGDPGDNA
+552 
-560 KTVLDP
+560 V
-566 ILSTLTKTIKDL
+566 
-578 DKETDRSFTL
+578 DK
-588 NYATDDIT
+588 
-596 NDIKIDAQFAR
+596 
-607 DFIDEYLIPRFN
+607 YLIPRFDE
-619 QSKSMNEFVEYL
+619 SRSMDEFVEYL
-631 DVRQEEQNPFQTQD
+631 DVRESEQNPFQTQD

-652 VADVRAES
+652 VADIRAKS

-674 SNFYFNPTGDKARE
+674 SNFYFSPTGDKARE
-688 SAYAD
+688 GAYAD

-731 MHFQV
+731 MHFEV

-759 YTQILP
+759 YTQVLP
-765 ALKEEALKSGTVF
+765 ALKEEALKSGSVF
-778 GQFITPEEFADE
+778 GPFNTPDEFADE
-790 MLRGLDPND
+790 MLQGLDPND
-799 KSTWDEVLKR
+799 KKTWDEVLKR
-809 YGMDDFK
+809 YGIDNFK
-816 GNIDELKEYVKET
+816 GTIDELKEYVKET

-855 ALGVTYIERPEDY
+855 KLGITYIERAEDY
-868 KDEGIKGETE
+868 KDEEVKGETE

-905 SEQVLLTKSGKDESL
+905 SEQVLLTKSGKNEAL

-925 DFTDPFASLGTIE
+925 DFSDPFASLGTIE
-938 SFFDADEPEETTD
+938 GFFDTDKPEATTD

-968 EDEPTTK
+968 EEEPLTK
-975 SKSGASI
+975 SKSGSSI

>member
-1 MALSYDPGSK
+1 MYPGNSNVLGGSTEGDVYTSNLVSGFSRYIDEYSDVKEGLNTWLNDSNNIHWADYVRLNPDLERDWSLLKSK
-11 KWNVSYEKTDNK
+11 NKPDRWTWGYNHYMRNGKNESRVIPKVIGAPEGDNK
-23 IDYSTDNKTTKR
+23 DKMVTIIVESRDGQFTQAAKAEDVKAAFGQYHYNIPEVQEKEHRIVPGYGPKIVLGSDYKTIKVDAGISTKAASQIFNDVVTT
-35 IYVATWWGYKNIK
+35 TQNSQGGTYKNLINNIGNSLGGK
-48 AAQVSNT
+48 DSVLLKEFTN
-55 PISPSKGVWVGEMNI
+55 KGSL
-70 DRDATAQSINSALGV
+70 DSINGYYTTVKIGEPWS
-85 QPERSL
+85 
-91 NGGNLLP
+91 
-98 GIKNEIAQQD
+98 
-108 TSLNNS
+108 
-114 YRDLNT
+114 T
-120 ANATTNNLN
+120 A
-129 QVKNTAYDKTVA
+129 
-141 LASNTKGGDYV
+141 
-152 SQRDTIRNI
+152 
-161 QGLDDQTKNTLE
+161 
-173 NYYKA
+173 
-178 FYSTEKLQQWD
+178 
-189 PSLGAK
+189 LGAK
-195 PPYGE
+195 PPYGT
-200 FDSSYYKTQ
+200 FDSTYYSSQ
-209 SPAAAQQWESAVA
+209 SPEAKQTWINAQSGADLGGVAVP
-222 NDDIDIT
+222 DLDIT
-229 QRYGEGGFYLQHY
+229 NRYTESSFYLQHY
-242 TTQGKPAGLRGN
+242 TMQGKPAGLRGN
-254 KAETTAA
+254 KAEVTAA
-261 ANEYLETPP
+261 ANAYLEQAP

-288 TQTDRLLNIPAV
+288 TQTDRLLNIPTV

-312 YWKEQAQE
+312 YWKEQAKE
-320 KFLDINKPDEFAAL
+320 KFLDVNKPDEFAAL

-373 TVDVKRFG
+373 LVDVKRFG

-401 EQEMAMFKGF
+401 EQNISMFKGF
-411 GAFSEIT
+411 GAFSEIS

-424 SNSILGDSGVGGV
+424 SNSILGDSGIGGV
-437 LSFMGGGKAQE
+437 LSFMGGDKAQE

-455 GLTGVNTNN
+455 KVTGVNTNN
-464 TVYNWQKWFDET
+464 TIYNWQKWFDDT
-476 LKTKYSKDYSKFEPL
+476 LKTKYDENL
-491 EEKRDVIKAFT
+491 ELGYT
-502 SEKTKGKV
+502 T
-510 FDEGK
+510 DEAKEQVKIEAGFAK
-515 QEFTEDFLNRS
+515 EFVD
-526 GFTTT
+526 
-531 QDLINFLK
+531 K
-539 KQETEGQTILDTI
+539 Y
-552 KGDPGDNA
+552 
-560 KTVLDP
+560 
-566 ILSTLTKTIKDL
+566 LT
-578 DKETDRSFTL
+578 
-588 NYATDDIT
+588 
-596 NDIKIDAQFAR
+596 
-607 DFIDEYLIPRFN
+607 PRFN
-619 QSKSMNEFVEYL
+619 ESRSMDEFVEYL
-631 DVRQEEQNPFQTQD
+631 DVRQSEQNPFQTQD
-645 IMNAAKL
+645 ILNAAKL
-652 VADVRAES
+652 VADVRAQK
-660 YLDQIKAT
+660 YLDDVKAT

-674 SNFYFNPTGDKARE
+674 SNFYFSPTGDKARE
-688 SAYAD
+688 EAYAD

-703 AAKKGDEYWKSQAYR
+703 AAKNGDEYWKSQAYR

-765 ALKEEALKSGTVF
+765 ALKEEALKSGSVF
-778 GQFITPEEFADE
+778 GQFITPDEFADE

-799 KSTWDEVLKR
+799 KTTWDEVLKR
-809 YGMDDFK
+809 YGMDNFK
-816 GNIDELKEYVKET
+816 GSIDELKDYVKET

-855 ALGVTYIERPEDY
+855 TLGVTYIERAEDY
-868 KDEGIKGETE
+868 KDEEIKGETE

-920 KTTGL
+920 KTSGL

>member
-1 MALSYDPGSK
+1 MGISYDPPSK
-11 KWNVSYEKTDNK
+11 KWNVSYEKTNYKTDHRTDYPTDLSVNNTKTKWYFGTKMNAGAGGKLIEVKDTDKNQKNAQKNK
-23 IDYSTDNKTTKR
+23 DKKRLNDLNSKLNIDNKTLNQQNT
-35 IYVATWWGYKNIK
+35 YKN
-48 AAQVSNT
+48 Q
-55 PISPSKGVWVGEMNI
+55 
-70 DRDATAQSINSALGV
+70 
-85 QPERSL
+85 
-91 NGGNLLP
+91 
-98 GIKNEIAQQD
+98 
-108 TSLNNS
+108 
-114 YRDLNT
+114 
-120 ANATTNNLN
+120 
-129 QVKNTAYDKTVA
+129 AYDKTVA
-141 LASNTKGGDYV
+141 VASTTKGGDYTA
-152 SQRDTIRNI
+152 QREAIRKISNVDS
-161 QGLDDQTKNTLE
+161 GLKSTLE

-178 FYSTEKLQQWD
+178 FYSNEKLQQWD
-189 PSLGAK
+189 PKLGTK

-209 SPAAAQQWESAVA
+209 SPAAARQWASAVA

-229 QRYGEGGFYLQHY
+229 QRYGENGFYLQHY
-242 TTQGKPAGLRGN
+242 TTQGKAAGIRGN
-254 KAETTAA
+254 KAEVTAA
-261 ANEYLETPP
+261 ANQYLEKGP

-275 QAARTIQLGVDTD
+275 QAARTLQLSADTD

-312 YWKEQAQE
+312 YWKEQAKE
-320 KFLDINKPDEFAAL
+320 KFLDLSKPDEFAVL
-334 FRLSDRPEDQIV
+334 FRLSDRPEDQII

-373 TVDVKRFG
+373 LVDVKRFG

-389 QTIDEMKKAKAR
+389 QTIDEMKKAKTR
-401 EQEMAMFKGF
+401 EQEMSMFKGF
-411 GAFSEIT
+411 GAFSEIS

-437 LSFMGGGKAQE
+437 LSFMGGDKAQE

-455 GLTGVNTNN
+455 KVTGVNTNN

-476 LKTKYSKDYSKFEPL
+476 LKTKYDENL
-491 EEKRDVIKAFT
+491 ELGYTTEEAKEQVKIEAGFAK
-502 SEKTKGKV
+502 
-510 FDEGK
+510 
-515 QEFTEDFLNRS
+515 EFVD
-526 GFTTT
+526 
-531 QDLINFLK
+531 K
-539 KQETEGQTILDTI
+539 Y
-552 KGDPGDNA
+552 
-560 KTVLDP
+560 
-566 ILSTLTKTIKDL
+566 LT
-578 DKETDRSFTL
+578 
-588 NYATDDIT
+588 
-596 NDIKIDAQFAR
+596 
-607 DFIDEYLIPRFN
+607 PRFD
-619 QSKSMNEFVEYL
+619 QSKSMDEFVEYL
-631 DVRQEEQNPFQTQD
+631 DVRQSEQNPFQTQD
-645 IMNAAKL
+645 IMNAAQL
-652 VADVRAES
+652 VADVRAKS

-688 SAYAD
+688 SAYTD

-778 GQFITPEEFADE
+778 GQFITPDEFADE

-799 KSTWDEVLKR
+799 KTTWDEVLKR
-809 YGMDDFK
+809 YGMDNFK
-816 GNIDELKEYVKET
+816 GSIDELKDYVKET

-855 ALGVTYIERPEDY
+855 RLGITYIERAEDY

-920 KTTGL
+920 KTSGL

-938 SFFDADEPEETTD
+938 SFFDADEPEKTTD

-987 SMFKGL
+987 SMFKDL

>member
-1 MALSYDPGSK
+1 MGKKKPSAPVTQVDTSYQEYLEYAQKLEKERNSSVWQGDISYDPVTK
-11 KWNVSYEKTDNK
+11 KWNLKDEKTDY
-23 IDYSTDNKTTKR
+23 IETYPT
-35 IYVATWWGYKNIK
+35 
-48 AAQVSNT
+48 
-55 PISPSKGVWVGEMNI
+55 
-70 DRDATAQSINSALGV
+70 
-85 QPERSL
+85 
-91 NGGNLLP
+91 NGGN
-98 GIKNEIAQQD
+98 
-108 TSLNNS
+108 S
-114 YRDLNT
+114 YINDLNATVNAEHAALNKTNTEKNKAYQLTIST
-120 ANATTNNLN
+120 AN
-129 QVKNTAYDKTVA
+129 
-141 LASNTKGGDYV
+141 NTKGSDYTA
-152 SQRDTIRNI
+152 QRQRIKNLSEIDI
-161 QGLDDQTKNTLE
+161 QLKNTLE
-173 NYYKA
+173 NHYKT
-178 FYSTEKLQQWD
+178 FYITEKLQQWD

-200 FDSSYYKTQ
+200 FDSSYYKIQ
-209 SPAAAQQWESAVA
+209 SPAAAQQWASAVA

-242 TTQGKPAGLRGN
+242 TTQGKPAGIRGN
-254 KAETTAA
+254 KAEATAA
-261 ANEYLETPP
+261 ANEYIEKAP

-288 TQTDRLLNIPAV
+288 TQTDRLLNIPTV
-300 ASEWEKAKGGDS
+300 ASEWEKAKAGDS
-312 YWKEQAQE
+312 YWKEQAKE
-320 KFLDINKPDEFAAL
+320 KFLDVNKPDEFAAL

-373 TVDVKRFG
+373 IVDVKRFG

-401 EQEMAMFKGF
+401 EQNISMFKGF
-411 GAFSEIT
+411 GAFSEIS

-424 SNSILGDSGVGGV
+424 SNSILGDSGIGGV
-437 LSFMGGGKAQE
+437 LSFMGGDKAQE

-455 GLTGVNTNN
+455 KVTGVNTNN
-464 TVYNWQKWFDET
+464 TIYNWQKWFDET
-476 LKTKYSKDYSKFEPL
+476 LKTKYDENLELGYTTDEAKEQVKIEAGFAKDFVDKY
-491 EEKRDVIKAFT
+491 
-502 SEKTKGKV
+502 
-510 FDEGK
+510 
-515 QEFTEDFLNRS
+515 
-526 GFTTT
+526 
-531 QDLINFLK
+531 
-539 KQETEGQTILDTI
+539 
-552 KGDPGDNA
+552 
-560 KTVLDP
+560 
-566 ILSTLTKTIKDL
+566 LT
-578 DKETDRSFTL
+578 
-588 NYATDDIT
+588 
-596 NDIKIDAQFAR
+596 
-607 DFIDEYLIPRFN
+607 PRFN
-619 QSKSMNEFVEYL
+619 ESRSMDEFVEYL
-631 DVRQEEQNPFQTQD
+631 DVRQSEQNPFQTQD
-645 IMNAAKL
+645 ILNAAKL
-652 VADVRAES
+652 VADVRAQK
-660 YLDQIKAT
+660 YLDDVKAT

-736 KGQGKGYDPADDIL
+736 KGQGRGYDPADDIL

-778 GQFITPEEFADE
+778 GQFITPDEFADE

-799 KSTWDEVLKR
+799 KGTWDEVLKR
-809 YGMDDFK
+809 YGMDNFK
-816 GNIDELKEYVKET
+816 GSIDELKDYVKET

-855 ALGVTYIERPEDY
+855 TLGVTYIERAEDY

-905 SEQVLLTKSGKDESL
+905 SEQALLTKSGKDESL

>member
-1 MALSYDPGSK
+1 MGISYDPPSK
-11 KWNVSYEKTDNK
+11 KWNVSYEKVDYKVDNPTDAPTNL
-23 IDYSTDNKTTKR
+23 SVNNFKT
-35 IYVATWWGYKNIK
+35 IYVW
-48 AAQVSNT
+48 
-55 PISPSKGVWVGEMNI
+55 SKL
-70 DRDATAQSINSALGV
+70 S
-85 QPERSL
+85 
-91 NGGNLLP
+91 GGNTLVP
-98 GIKNEIAQQD
+98 REVVD
-108 TSLNNS
+108 S
-114 YRDLNT
+114 DLN
-120 ANATTNNLN
+120 
-129 QVKNTAYDKTVA
+129 VKNTKINKDNKDLNALNSKLNIDNTDLNQQNTYKNQAYDKTVA
-141 LASNTKGGDYV
+141 VASTTKGGDYTA
-152 SQRDTIRNI
+152 QREAIRNI
-161 QGLDDQTKNTLE
+161 ANVDSGLKSTLE

-189 PSLGAK
+189 PKLGAK

-209 SPAAAQQWESAVA
+209 SPAAAQQWASAVA

-229 QRYGEGGFYLQHY
+229 QRYGESGFYLQHY

-288 TQTDRLLNIPAV
+288 TQTERLLNIPAV

-334 FRLSDRPEDQIV
+334 FRLSDRPEDQII

-366 EAVGEKA
+366 EAVGEKVL
-373 TVDVKRFG
+373 VDVKRFG

-401 EQEMAMFKGF
+401 EQEMSMFKGF
-411 GAFSEIT
+411 GAFSEIS

-455 GLTGVNTNN
+455 KVTGVNTNN
-464 TVYNWQKWFDET
+464 TIYNWQKWFDET
-476 LKTKYSKDYSKFEPL
+476 LKTKYDENL
-491 EEKRDVIKAFT
+491 ELGYTTEEAKEQVKIEAGFAK
-502 SEKTKGKV
+502 
-510 FDEGK
+510 
-515 QEFTEDFLNRS
+515 EFVD
-526 GFTTT
+526 
-531 QDLINFLK
+531 K
-539 KQETEGQTILDTI
+539 Y
-552 KGDPGDNA
+552 
-560 KTVLDP
+560 
-566 ILSTLTKTIKDL
+566 LT
-578 DKETDRSFTL
+578 
-588 NYATDDIT
+588 
-596 NDIKIDAQFAR
+596 
-607 DFIDEYLIPRFN
+607 PRFD
-619 QSKSMNEFVEYL
+619 QSKSMDEFVEYL
-631 DVRQEEQNPFQTQD
+631 DVRQSEQNPFQTQD
-645 IMNAAKL
+645 ILNAAKL
-652 VADVRAES
+652 VADVRAQK
-660 YLDQIKAT
+660 YLDDVKAT

-674 SNFYFNPTGDKARE
+674 SNFYFSPTGDKARE
-688 SAYAD
+688 GAYAN

-809 YGMDDFK
+809 YGLENFK
-816 GNIDELKEYVKET
+816 GSIEELKDYVKEM

-905 SEQVLLTKSGKDESL
+905 SEQVLLTKAGKDESL

-938 SFFDADEPEETTD
+938 SFFDADEPEKTTD

-975 SKSGASI
+975 SKSGSAI

>member
-1 MALSYDPGSK
+1 MGKKRPPAPVAQVDTSYQEYLEYAQRLETERNSSTWQGGISYDPVTK
-11 KWNVSYEKTDNK
+11 KWNLKNEKTDY
-23 IDYSTDNKTTKR
+23 ITT
-35 IYVATWWGYKNIK
+35 YPT
-48 AAQVSNT
+48 
-55 PISPSKGVWVGEMNI
+55 
-70 DRDATAQSINSALGV
+70 
-85 QPERSL
+85 
-91 NGGNLLP
+91 NGGNRY
-98 GIKNEIAQQD
+98 IN
-108 TSLNNS
+108 
-114 YRDLNT
+114 DLNSTVNAEHDALNKANTQKNTSYQTTVST
-120 ANATTNNLN
+120 ANNTRGSDYTT
-129 QVKNTAYDKTVA
+129 
-141 LASNTKGGDYV
+141 
-152 SQRDTIRNI
+152 QRERIRN
-161 QGLDDQTKNTLE
+161 LDGIDTQLKNTLE
-173 NYYKA
+173 DYYKT
-178 FYSTEKLQQWD
+178 FYITEKLQQWD
-189 PSLGAK
+189 PSFGAK

-209 SPAAAQQWESAVA
+209 SPAAAQQWASAVA
-222 NDDIDIT
+222 NNDIDIT
-229 QRYGEGGFYLQHY
+229 LRYGEGGFYLQHY
-242 TTQGKPAGLRGN
+242 TTQGKPAGVRGN
-254 KAETTAA
+254 KAEVTAA
-261 ANEYLETPP
+261 ANQYLEKGP
-270 TDADL
+270 TDADI
-275 QAARTIQLGVDTD
+275 QAARTLQLGVDTD
-288 TQTDRLLNIPAV
+288 TQTDRLLKIPTV
-300 ASEWEKAKGGDS
+300 ASEWEKAKRDDP
-312 YWKEQAQE
+312 YWREQAKE
-320 KFLDINKPDEFAAL
+320 KFLDVNKPDEFSAL

-357 ITELEDALG
+357 ITELEDAVG
-366 EAVGEKA
+366 QAVGEKVL
-373 TVDVKRFG
+373 VDVKRFG

-401 EQEMAMFKGF
+401 EQNMAMFKGF
-411 GAFSEIT
+411 GAFGEIV

-437 LSFMGGGKAQE
+437 LSFMGGSKSKE

-455 GLTGVNTNN
+455 EVTGVNTNN

-476 LKTKYSKDYSKFEPL
+476 LKTKYDENLELGYTTKEAKDQVKIEADFA
-491 EEKRDVIKAFT
+491 K
-502 SEKTKGKV
+502 
-510 FDEGK
+510 
-515 QEFTEDFLNRS
+515 EFVN
-526 GFTTT
+526 
-531 QDLINFLK
+531 K
-539 KQETEGQTILDTI
+539 
-552 KGDPGDNA
+552 
-560 KTVLDP
+560 
-566 ILSTLTKTIKDL
+566 
-578 DKETDRSFTL
+578 
-588 NYATDDIT
+588 
-596 NDIKIDAQFAR
+596 
-607 DFIDEYLIPRFN
+607 YLIPRFDE
-619 QSKSMNEFVEYL
+619 SKSMDEFVEYL
-631 DVRQEEQNPFQTQD
+631 DVRQSEQNPFQTQD

-652 VADVRAES
+652 VADVRAQS
-660 YLDQIKAT
+660 YLDQLKAT

-674 SNFYFNPTGDKARE
+674 SNFYFNPTGNKARE
-688 SAYAD
+688 DDYAN
-693 QASTVAADWE
+693 QSSNVAADWE
-703 AAKKGDEYWKSQAYR
+703 AAKNGDEYWKTQAYR

-736 KGQGKGYDPADDIL
+736 RGQGRGYDPADDIL

-790 MLRGLDPND
+790 MLRSLDPND

-809 YGMDDFK
+809 YGLENFK
-816 GNIDELKEYVKET
+816 GDIAELKEYIKET

-878 LYKTFQSAGFKG
+878 LYRTFQSAGFKG

-905 SEQVLLTKSGKDESL
+905 SEQVLLTKAGKDEAL
-920 KTTGL
+920 KTSGL

-938 SFFDADEPEETTD
+938 SFFDADKPEETTD

-968 EDEPTTK
+968 EDEPLTK
-975 SKSGASI
+975 SKSGSSI

>member
-1 MALSYDPGSK
+1 MYPGIANIFGSLTGSKVYASNLVDGFNRYVDEYGDVKNSMNSWLNDSNNIHWADYVRLAPGMENAWNLETWDTTTGRRKPGALSRWDWGFKHYQQNGSK
-11 KWNVSYEKTDNK
+11 NRLVPKIIDNPGDLNGDGNNRDDMLTIVVQSTNGSVAQAAYSPTVKAAFGQYHFNKPTVQQNEQRIVPGYGPTIQLGNNGKSLSSSSGIATQGANLVFNKVVAAAQNSQGGSYKNLVTTINNLLGGQGNVLFKEFNSKGGLDNINGYYTATKIGDPWNVE
-23 IDYSTDNKTTKR
+23 
-35 IYVATWWGYKNIK
+35 
-48 AAQVSNT
+48 
-55 PISPSKGVWVGEMNI
+55 
-70 DRDATAQSINSALGV
+70 
-85 QPERSL
+85 
-91 NGGNLLP
+91 
-98 GIKNEIAQQD
+98 
-108 TSLNNS
+108 
-114 YRDLNT
+114 
-120 ANATTNNLN
+120 
-129 QVKNTAYDKTVA
+129 
-141 LASNTKGGDYV
+141 
-152 SQRDTIRNI
+152 
-161 QGLDDQTKNTLE
+161 
-173 NYYKA
+173 
-178 FYSTEKLQQWD
+178 
-189 PSLGAK
+189 LGAK
-195 PPYGE
+195 PPYGT
-200 FDSSYYKTQ
+200 FDYKYYSGQ
-209 SPAAAQQWESAVA
+209 SPQAKQSWTAAQKGATFGGVA
-222 NDDIDIT
+222 IPDLDIT
-229 QRYGEGGFYLQHY
+229 KRYTESSFYLQHY

-254 KAETTAA
+254 PAEATAA
-261 ANEYLETPP
+261 ANEYLEKGP
-270 TDADL
+270 TDKDL
-275 QAARTIQLGVDTD
+275 QDVRSVQLGVDTD
-288 TQTDRLLNIPAV
+288 TQTARLLNIPTV
-300 ASEWEKAKGGDS
+300 ASEWDKAKKGDS
-312 YWKEQAQE
+312 YWTEQAKE
-320 KFLDINKPDEFAAL
+320 KFLDVNKPDEFAAL

-346 RLNYNANAGYG
+346 RLNYNTNTGYG

-401 EQEMAMFKGF
+401 EQEMSMFKGF
-411 GAFSEIT
+411 GAFGEIV

-455 GLTGVNTNN
+455 KVTGVNTNN

-476 LKTKYSKDYSKFEPL
+476 LKTKYDQNL
-491 EEKRDVIKAFT
+491 ELGYTTDEAKEQVKIEAGFAREFIDKYLT
-502 SEKTKGKV
+502 PR
-510 FDEGK
+510 FDES
-515 QEFTEDFLNRS
+515 RS
-526 GFTTT
+526 M
-531 QDLINFLK
+531 D
-539 KQETEGQTILDTI
+539 
-552 KGDPGDNA
+552 
-560 KTVLDP
+560 
-566 ILSTLTKTIKDL
+566 
-578 DKETDRSFTL
+578 
-588 NYATDDIT
+588 
-596 NDIKIDAQFAR
+596 
-607 DFIDEYLIPRFN
+607 
-619 QSKSMNEFVEYL
+619 EFVEYL
-631 DVRQEEQNPFQTQD
+631 DVRQSEQNPFQTQD

-652 VADVRAES
+652 VADVRAKS

-674 SNFYFNPTGDKARE
+674 SNFYFSPTGDKARE
-688 SAYAD
+688 EAYAE

-703 AAKKGDEYWKSQAYR
+703 AAKKGDEYWKTQAYR
-718 FGVNIEDK
+718 FGVYIEDK

-750 NASKVSDYI
+750 NAGKVSDYI
-759 YTQILP
+759 YTQVLP
-765 ALKEEALKSGTVF
+765 ALKEEALKSGSVF
-778 GQFITPEEFADE
+778 GQFITPDEFADE

-799 KSTWDEVLKR
+799 KNTWDEVLKR
-809 YGMDDFK
+809 YGLENFK
-816 GNIDELKEYVKET
+816 GSIEELKDYVKET

-855 ALGVTYIERPEDY
+855 KLGVTYIERPEDY

-878 LYKTFQSAGFKG
+878 LYRTFQSAGFKG

-938 SFFDADEPEETTD
+938 SFFDADEPEKTTD

-975 SKSGASI
+975 SKSGSAI